1 MHIGIN
7 SKKFDIT
14 SEIKTKEISEKLTH
28 YLKRGDVVFLYGEV
42 GTGKTT
48 FVKHF
53 INCLQK
59 KRNEIVD
66 EIPSPTFNI
75 LNEYEIKDLKIL
87 HYDLY
92 RIKDHNELMNLG
104 QIINHNDALTF
115 IEWPDLVKNSISE
128 FLSLNFFFEDDLQK
142 RSLTISTNNFKNI
155 NEI

>member
-53 INCLQK
+53 INFLQK

-128 FLSLNFFFEDDLQK
+128 FLSLNFFYEDDLQK
-142 RSLTISTNNFKNI
+142 RSLTISTNNYKII

>member
-92 RIKDHNELMNLG
+92 RI
-104 QIINHNDALTF
+104 
-115 IEWPDLVKNSISE
+115 
-128 FLSLNFFFEDDLQK
+128 
-142 RSLTISTNNFKNI
+142 
-155 NEI
+155 